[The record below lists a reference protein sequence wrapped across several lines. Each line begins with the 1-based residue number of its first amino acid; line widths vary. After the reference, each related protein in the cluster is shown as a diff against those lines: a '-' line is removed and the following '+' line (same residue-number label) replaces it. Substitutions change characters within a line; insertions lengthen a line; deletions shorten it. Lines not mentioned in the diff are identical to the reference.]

1 MTIELRVPGRVQATQ
16 MSCWWTSM
24 AMVLEYYGRDYD
36 LPWQY
41 RSEFRRPY
49 SLMPHGLEPERHV
62 PSLDEALAHDGMLR
76 HSADLMYLE
85 PHEWYE
91 HGLPAMRAAFDRL
104 ASITKFRGLPSRPAF
119 GHWTAAH
126 VEENLRSHGPYVFF
140 GSWNGFPH
148 AIVTVGL
155 LDEGAGTQVVTI
167 DPINGFATPETLA
180 SFNTRMTQRMGDFNF
195 YDLNPM
201 YLPQPRQVLDVV
213 VDQPSAAAP

>member
-49 SLMPHGLEPERHV
+49 SFVPHGPEPERHI
-62 PSLDEALAHDGMLR
+62 PSLDEALALDGMLR
-76 HSADLMYLE
+76 RTADLMYQA

-104 ASITKFRGLPSRPAF
+104 ASITEFRGLPSRPAF

-126 VEENLRSHGPYVFF
+126 VEEHLRAHGPYVFF

-155 LDEGAGTQVVTI
+155 RGEGAGAQVVTI
-167 DPINGFATPETLA
+167 DPINGSPLRETLE
-180 SFNTRMTQRMGDFNF
+180 SFNTRMTQRMSEFNF

-201 YLPQPRQVLDVV
+201 YLPQPRQVLEVV
-213 VDQPSAAAP
+213 VDQPAAAAP

>member
-1 MTIELRVPGRVQATQ
+1 MTIELRVPGRIQATQ

-24 AMVLEYYGRDYD
+24 AMVLAYYGRDYD

-49 SLMPHGLEPERHV
+49 SLMPHGLEPELHI
-62 PSLDEALAHDGMLR
+62 PSLDEALALDGLLR
-76 HSADLMYLE
+76 RNAELMYPE

-104 ASITKFRGLPSRPAF
+104 ASFTEFRGLPSRPAF
-119 GHWTAAH
+119 GQWTAAH
-126 VEENLRSHGPYVFF
+126 VEENLRAHGPYVFF

-155 LDEGAGTQVVTI
+155 RGEGPGAQVVTI
-167 DPINGFATPETLA
+167 DPINGSPQRETLE
-180 SFNTRMTQRMGDFNF
+180 SFNTRMTQRMSAFNF

-213 VDQPSAAAP
+213 VDQPSVAAR